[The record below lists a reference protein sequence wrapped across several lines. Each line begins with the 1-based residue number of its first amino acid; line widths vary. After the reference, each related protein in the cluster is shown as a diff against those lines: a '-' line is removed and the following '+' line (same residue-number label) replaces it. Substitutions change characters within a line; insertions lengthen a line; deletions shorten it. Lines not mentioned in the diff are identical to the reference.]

1 MYDTRWPRPG
11 PALLA
16 VGIVF
21 GLVVGGI
28 LGISFPA
35 TSSDQPTATTTKAAA
50 PRATAAPPPSFWT
63 VVLASPLSLQ
73 EAQART
79 ARYRSQGIA
88 EARVLARTQYSSLR
102 TPYAVCVG
110 AFTTRAQAVQLE
122 AQLEAKHPSLSLS
135 PYPTRVRRGT

>member
-16 VGIVF
+16 VGTVL

-50 PRATAAPPPSFWT
+50 PRATVALPPSFWT
-63 VVLASPLSLQ
+63 VVLASPLSSQ

-79 ARYRSQGIA
+79 ARYRSQGID
-88 EARVLARTQYSSLR
+88 ARVLARTQYSSLR

-110 AFTTRAQAVQLE
+110 AFTTRAQAVQRE
-122 AQLEAKHPSLSLS
+122 AQLEAQHPSLSSS
-135 PYPTRVRRGT
+135 PYLTRVRRGT